1 MTQAEL
7 NQSEAL
13 RNADEAEK
21 LPSSDH
27 AGHEDGHE
35 HEHAVNWR
43 EINRVLFVAAAAA
56 AIWFLIGARNP
67 YITGIGVICTIVG
80 GFPIFHEA
88 YENIVQRRMTME
100 LSMAIAIVAALAIRE
115 IFTALVI
122 TLFVLV
128 AEILE
133 GLTVGRG
140 RTAIR
145 HLVGMLPTTATVRRN
160 QSWQDVETK
169 EIAAGEI
176 VLVKPG
182 GRIPVDGTV
191 VGGHSF
197 VDQATITGESMPA
210 EKSKGTSVY
219 AGTINQSGA
228 LEIRVDRMGRNTT
241 FGKIIDAVERAEKS
255 RAPIQGIAD
264 RLAGYLV
271 YFALGAAALTFLVTH
286 NVRSTISVVIV
297 AGACGIAAGTPLAI
311 LGGIGRSAQLGSI
324 IKGGLYL
331 ESLAIIDTILLDK
344 TGTLTYGIPEVV
356 AVRPVEGVPVASLL
370 QAAVTAESRS
380 EHPVAKAIL
389 KKASNMGISGEEPEK
404 FDYTPGKG
412 IVAVC
417 RGMEIIVG
425 NRLFLEGHRIALPT
439 NTVSQ
444 TESEILVA
452 QEGRFLGTLLV
463 ADTLRPEATK
473 AIADLKSMGLKTILL
488 TGDSKPVAYE
498 IGGKLG
504 VDEIAAELLPEDKLE
519 FVGRLTAA
527 RHIVVMVGDG
537 VNDAPALMKATVGV
551 AMGAGTDV
559 ARESA
564 NVVLIGN
571 DLSKL
576 VETLSIARR
585 CRRTIMQNF
594 VGTLVVD
601 SIGVGLAAFGFLNPL
616 LAAFIHVCSEMTF
629 ILNSAR
635 LLPPVSSGSWPG
647 ARTIFPIVE
656 GRTGLDE
663 SLCLLTRRILWQRS
677 GWRSQWVD
685 ATLARSRLAGV
696 LTAKVV
702 RER

>member
-1 MTQAEL
+1 MTQVELKHAE
-7 NQSEAL
+7 AVG
-13 RNADEAEK
+13 NAYKAEK
-21 LPSSDH
+21 LSSSDH
-27 AGHEDGHE
+27 DDHEDGHE
-35 HEHAVNWR
+35 HALNWR
-43 EINRVLFVAAAAA
+43 DINRVLFVVAAAA
-56 AIWFLIGARNP
+56 AIWFLGGARNP
-67 YITGIGVICTIVG
+67 YVTGVGVICTLVG

-145 HLVGMLPTTATVRRN
+145 HLVGLLPTIATARRN
-160 QSWQDVETK
+160 ESWQEVETK
-169 EIAAGEI
+169 EIAFGEI

-182 GRIPVDGTV
+182 ARIPVDGV
-191 VGGHSF
+191 VAGGHSF
-197 VDQATITGESMPA
+197 VDQATITGESMPT
-210 EKSKGTSVY
+210 EKSKGASVY

-228 LEIRVDRMGRNTT
+228 LEIRVDRMGRDTT

-271 YFALGAAALTFLVTH
+271 YFALGAAALTFLITH
-286 NVRSTISVVIV
+286 NMRSTISVVIV

-331 ESLAIIDTILLDK
+331 EALATIDTILLDK
-344 TGTLTYGIPEVV
+344 TGTLTYGTPEV
-356 AVRPVEGVPVASLL
+356 AEVRPVEGVPVASLL

-389 KKASNMGISGEEPEK
+389 KKASNLGISGEEPEK

-412 IVAVC
+412 IVAVR
-417 RGMEIIVG
+417 RGVEIIVG

-439 NTVSQ
+439 NAVSK
-444 TESEILVA
+444 TDSEIFVA
-452 QEGRFLGTLLV
+452 QEGKFLGTLIV
-463 ADTLRPEATK
+463 TDMLRPEATK
-473 AIADLKSMGLKTILL
+473 AIQDLKSMGLKTVLL
-488 TGDSKPVAYE
+488 TGDSKVVAE
-498 IGGKLG
+498 DIGRKLG
-504 VDEIAAELLPEDKLE
+504 VDEIAAELLPEDKLA
-519 FVGRLTAA
+519 FVSRLTAA
-527 RHIVVMVGDG
+527 QHNVIMVGDG
-537 VNDAPALMKATVGV
+537 VNDAPALMKSTVGV

-616 LAAFIHVCSEMTF
+616 LAAFIHVSSEMTF

-635 LLPPVSSGSWPG
+635 LLPPVSSAKKLVRG
-647 ARTIFPIVE
+647 II
-656 GRTGLDE
+656 
-663 SLCLLTRRILWQRS
+663 
-677 GWRSQWVD
+677 SQPSAVAQD
-685 ATLARSRLAGV
+685 
-696 LTAKVV
+696 
-702 RER
+702 

>member
-1 MTQAEL
+1 MTQTEL
-7 NQSEAL
+7 KQA
-13 RNADEAEK
+13 EAEK
-21 LPSSDH
+21 PVAAEIPPSSDH
-27 AGHEDGHE
+27 VDHEDGQE
-35 HEHAVNWR
+35 HEHALNWR
-43 EINRVLFVAAAAA
+43 HVYRVLFVAVAAA
-56 AIWFLIGARNP
+56 AIWFLGGSGNP
-67 YITGIGVICTIVG
+67 YVTGMGVICTLAG

-88 YENIVQRRMTME
+88 YENITQRRMTME

-145 HLVGMLPTTATVRRN
+145 HLVGLLPTTATVRRN
-160 QSWQDVETK
+160 ESWQEVETK
-169 EIAAGEI
+169 EIAVGEI

-182 GRIPVDGTV
+182 TRIPVDGMV
-191 VGGHSF
+191 AGGHSF

-210 EKSKGTSVY
+210 EKVKGTSVY

-228 LEIRVDRMGRNTT
+228 LEIRVDRMGRDTT

-271 YFALGAAALTFLVTH
+271 YFALGAAALTFLITH

-331 ESLAIIDTILLDK
+331 ESLATIDTILLDK
-344 TGTLTYGIPEVV
+344 TGTLTYGTPEVV
-356 AVRPVEGVPVASLL
+356 DVRPVEGVSVASLL
-370 QAAVTAESRS
+370 KAAVTAESRS

-389 KKASNMGISGEEPEK
+389 KKASNLEISGEEPER
-404 FDYTPGKG
+404 FDYTPGQG
-412 IVAVC
+412 IVAA
-417 RGMEIIVG
+417 RQGIEIIVG
-425 NRLFLEGHRIALPT
+425 NRVFLEGHGIALST

-444 TESEILVA
+444 TDSEIFVA
-452 QEGRFLGTLLV
+452 REDQFLGTLVV
-463 ADTLRPEATK
+463 ADMLRPEATK
-473 AIADLKSMGLKTILL
+473 AIQDLKSMGLKTVLL
-488 TGDSKPVAYE
+488 TGDSKTVAE
-498 IGGKLG
+498 DIGGKLG
-504 VDEIAAELLPEDKLE
+504 VDEIVAELLPEDKLE
-519 FVGRLTAA
+519 FVSRLTDA
-527 RHIVVMVGDG
+527 RHNVIMVGDG
-537 VNDAPALMKATVGV
+537 VNDAPALMKATVGI

-601 SIGVGLAAFGFLNPL
+601 SIGIALAALGFLNPL
-616 LAAFIHVCSEMTF
+616 LAAFIHVSSEMTF

-635 LLPPVSSGSWPG
+635 LLPPVSSANKLVS
-647 ARTIFPIVE
+647 
-656 GRTGLDE
+656 GL
-663 SLCLLTRRILWQRS
+663 L
-677 GWRSQWVD
+677 
-685 ATLARSRLAGV
+685 SREH
-696 LTAKVV
+696 VV
-702 RER
+702 TQE

>member
-1 MTQAEL
+1 VTTQAEVKKSFFPFEIAARIVEVARQRTKSM
-7 NQSEAL
+7 NQPHVKESEA
-13 RNADEAEK
+13 RVAGPPRGITSPKQTEHE
-21 LPSSDH
+21 
-27 AGHEDGHE
+27 AGHDQGP
-35 HEHAVNWR
+35 ALDWR
-43 EINRVLFVAAAAA
+43 DINRALFVATAAG
-56 AIWFLIGARNP
+56 AIWFLHGTANG
-67 YITGIGVICTIVG
+67 YFTALGVICTLVG

-115 IFTALVI
+115 VFTALVI

-133 GLTVGRG
+133 GLTVSRG

-145 HLVGMLPTTATVRRN
+145 HLVSLLPATATVRRN
-160 QSWQDVETK
+160 DLWQDVETD
-169 EIAAGEI
+169 EITVGEI

-182 GRIPVDGTV
+182 ARIPVDGAV

-197 VDQATITGESMPA
+197 VDQATITGESMPV
-210 EKSKGTSVY
+210 EKSNGTSVY

-228 LEIRVDRMGRNTT
+228 LEIRVDRMGRDTT
-241 FGKIIDAVERAEKS
+241 FGKIIEAVERAEKS

-271 YFALGAAALTFLVTH
+271 YFALGAAAITFLITH
-286 NVRSTISVVIV
+286 NMRSTISVVIV

-311 LGGIGRSAQLGSI
+311 LGAIGRSAQLGSI

-331 ESLAIIDTILLDK
+331 ESLATIDTILLDK
-344 TGTLTYGIPEVV
+344 TGTLTYGTPEVV
-356 AVRPVEGVPVASLL
+356 EVRPSEGVSAASLL
-370 QAAVTAESRS
+370 QAAATAESRS
-380 EHPVAKAIL
+380 EHPVAKSIL
-389 KKASNMGISGEEPEK
+389 KKASNMGISVEEPER
-404 FDYTPGKG
+404 FEYTPGKG
-412 IVAVC
+412 IVAAHH
-417 RGMEIIVG
+417 RIEIIVG
-425 NRLFLEGHRIALPT
+425 NRLFLEGHRIALPAT
-439 NTVSQ
+439 TASQ
-444 TESEILVA
+444 IDSEIFVA
-452 QEGRFLGTLLV
+452 REGKFLGTLVV
-463 ADTLRPEATK
+463 ADMLRPEATK
-473 AIADLKSMGLKTILL
+473 AIRDLKSMGLKTVLL
-488 TGDSKPVAYE
+488 TGDSKTVAE
-498 IGGKLG
+498 DIGRKLG
-504 VDEIAAELLPEDKLE
+504 VDEIAAELLPEHKLE
-519 FVGRLTAA
+519 FVSKLIET
-527 RHIVVMVGDG
+527 RHKIVMVGDG

-616 LAAFIHVCSEMTF
+616 LAAFIHVSSEMAF

-635 LLPPVSSGSWPG
+635 LLPPVSS
-647 ARTIFPIVE
+647 AKNLVRRF
-656 GRTGLDE
+656 
-663 SLCLLTRRILWQRS
+663 SLQAPTVTR
-677 GWRSQWVD
+677 
-685 ATLARSRLAGV
+685 
-696 LTAKVV
+696 
-702 RER
+702 E

>member
-1 MTQAEL
+1 MNLA
-7 NQSEAL
+7 N
-13 RNADEAEK
+13 EK
-21 LPSSDH
+21 ESKVKLVEPQQGSVSSNHSDH
-27 AGHEDGHE
+27 EDE
-35 HEHAVNWR
+35 HDHAHALSRRDV
-43 EINRVLFVAAAAA
+43 NRVLFVAAAAGA
-56 AIWFLIGARNP
+56 VWFLGGAPNP
-67 YITGIGVICTIVG
+67 YVTGIGVICALVG

-88 YENIVQRRMTME
+88 YENMVQRRMTME

-133 GLTVGRG
+133 GLTVSRG

-145 HLVGMLPTTATVRRN
+145 HLVGLLPTTATVRRN
-160 QSWQDVETK
+160 DSWQDVETN
-169 EIAAGEI
+169 EIAVGEI

-182 GRIPVDGTV
+182 ARIPVDGAV

-210 EKSKGTSVY
+210 EKSNGTSVY

-228 LEIRVDRMGRNTT
+228 LEIRVDRMGRDTT

-271 YFALGAAALTFLVTH
+271 YFALGAAALTFLITH
-286 NVRSTISVVIV
+286 NMRSTISVVIV

-311 LGGIGRSAQLGSI
+311 LGAIGRSAQLGSI

-331 ESLAIIDTILLDK
+331 ESLATIDTILLDK
-344 TGTLTYGIPEVV
+344 TGTLTYGTPEVV
-356 AVRPVEGVPVASLL
+356 EVCPADGVPASSLL

-380 EHPVAKAIL
+380 EHPVSKSIL
-389 KKASNMGISGEEPEK
+389 KKASNMGISVEEPER
-404 FDYTPGKG
+404 FEYTPGKG
-412 IVAVC
+412 IVAASHSI
-417 RGMEIIVG
+417 EIIVG
-425 NRLFLEGHRIALPT
+425 NRLFLEGHRIALPPT
-439 NTVSQ
+439 TASQ
-444 TESEILVA
+444 IDSEIFVA
-452 QEGRFLGTLLV
+452 RERKFLGTLLV
-463 ADTLRPEATK
+463 ADMLRPEATK
-473 AIADLKSMGLKTILL
+473 AIRDLKSMGLKTVLL
-488 TGDSKPVAYE
+488 TGDSKTVAGD
-498 IGGKLG
+498 IGRKLG
-504 VDEIAAELLPEDKLE
+504 VDEIAAELLPEHKLE
-519 FVGRLTAA
+519 FVSKLIEAQ
-527 RHIVVMVGDG
+527 HKVVMVGDG

-616 LAAFIHVCSEMTF
+616 LAAFIHVSSEMAF

-635 LLPPVSSGSWPG
+635 LLPPVSSAKNLVRG
-647 ARTIFPIVE
+647 F
-656 GRTGLDE
+656 
-663 SLCLLTRRILWQRS
+663 SLQAPPVTH
-677 GWRSQWVD
+677 
-685 ATLARSRLAGV
+685 
-696 LTAKVV
+696 
-702 RER
+702 E

>member
-1 MTQAEL
+1 MTQTELKQAE
-7 NQSEAL
+7 AV
-13 RNADEAEK
+13 RNADKAEK
-21 LPSSDH
+21 LRLSTHDD
-27 AGHEDGHE
+27 HEDE
-35 HEHAVNWR
+35 HQHALNWS
-43 EINRVLFVAAAAA
+43 EIYRVLFVAVAAG
-56 AIWFLIGARNP
+56 AIWFLGGARNP
-67 YITGIGVICTIVG
+67 YVTGIGVICAIVG

-122 TLFVLV
+122 TLFVLA

-145 HLVGMLPTTATVRRN
+145 HLVGLLPTTATVRRN
-160 QSWQDVETK
+160 ESWQDVETK
-169 EIAAGEI
+169 EIAAGDI

-182 GRIPVDGTV
+182 TRIPVDGV
-191 VGGHSF
+191 VAGGHSF

-228 LEIRVDRMGRNTT
+228 LEIRVDRMGRDTT
-241 FGKIIDAVERAEKS
+241 FGKIIDAVERAERS

-271 YFALGAAALTFLVTH
+271 YFALGTAALTFVITH

-311 LGGIGRSAQLGSI
+311 LGGIGRSAQIGSI

-331 ESLAIIDTILLDK
+331 ESLATIDTILLDK
-344 TGTLTYGIPEVV
+344 TGTLTYGTPEVV
-356 AVRPVEGVPVASLL
+356 DVRPVAGVPAAVLL

-389 KKASNMGISGEEPEK
+389 KKASNMGISSEEPEK
-404 FDYTPGKG
+404 FEYTPGKG
-412 IVAVC
+412 IVAAR

-425 NRLFLEGHRIALPT
+425 NRLFLEGHRIVLSI

-444 TESEILVA
+444 TDSEIFVA
-452 QEGRFLGTLLV
+452 QEGKFLGTLIV
-463 ADTLRPEATK
+463 ADSLRPEATK
-473 AIADLKSMGLKTILL
+473 AILDLKSMGLKTVLL
-488 TGDSKPVAYE
+488 TGDSKTVADD

-504 VDEIAAELLPEDKLE
+504 VDEIAAELLPEDKLA
-519 FVGRLTAA
+519 FVSRLTAA
-527 RHIVVMVGDG
+527 RHNVVMVGDG

-594 VGTLVVD
+594 VGTLIVD
-601 SIGVGLAAFGFLNPL
+601 TIGVGLAAFGFLNPL
-616 LAAFIHVCSEMTF
+616 LAAFIHVSSEMAF

-635 LLPPVSSGSWPG
+635 LLPPVSS
-647 ARTIFPIVE
+647 AH
-656 GRTGLDE
+656 GLVRG
-663 SLCLLTRRILWQRS
+663 LF
-677 GWRSQWVD
+677 SQSS
-685 ATLARSRLAGV
+685 AA
-696 LTAKVV
+696 AKD
-702 RER
+702 

>member
-1 MTQAEL
+1 MTQAQLKHAEVV
-7 NQSEAL
+7 
-13 RNADEAEK
+13 RNADKAEK
-21 LPSSDH
+21 LRLLDDDDH
-27 AGHEDGHE
+27 EGGHE
-35 HEHAVNWR
+35 HALNWR
-43 EINRVLFVAAAAA
+43 EINRVLFVAAAAG
-56 AIWFLIGARNP
+56 AIWFLGGAQNP
-67 YITGIGVICTIVG
+67 YITGIGVICAVVG

-115 IFTALVI
+115 IFTALII

-145 HLVGMLPTTATVRRN
+145 HLVGLLPTTAMVRRKE
-160 QSWQDVETK
+160 SWQEVETK
-169 EIAAGEI
+169 EIAVGEI

-182 GRIPVDGTV
+182 TRIPVDGV
-191 VGGHSF
+191 VAGGHSF

-228 LEIRVDRMGRNTT
+228 LEIRVDRMGRDTT

-331 ESLAIIDTILLDK
+331 ESLAAIDTVLLDK
-344 TGTLTYGIPEVV
+344 TGTLTYGTPEVV
-356 AVRPVEGVPVASLL
+356 DVRPVEGVPVASLL

-412 IVAVC
+412 IVAA
-417 RGMEIIVG
+417 RPGMEIIVG

-439 NTVSQ
+439 NAVAKAD
-444 TESEILVA
+444 SEIFVA
-452 QEGRFLGTLLV
+452 LEGKFLGTLVV

-473 AIADLKSMGLKTILL
+473 AIQDLKSMGLKTVLL
-488 TGDSKPVAYE
+488 TGDSKAVAE
-498 IGGKLG
+498 DIGGKLG
-504 VDEIAAELLPEDKLE
+504 VDEIAAELLPEDKLA
-519 FVGRLTAA
+519 FISRLTAA
-527 RHIVVMVGDG
+527 RHNVVMVGDG

-616 LAAFIHVCSEMTF
+616 LAAFIHVSSEMTF

-635 LLPPVSSGSWPG
+635 LLPPVSS
-647 ARTIFPIVE
+647 AH
-656 GRTGLDE
+656 GLVRG
-663 SLCLLTRRILWQRS
+663 LF
-677 GWRSQWVD
+677 SQSSAVAQD
-685 ATLARSRLAGV
+685 
-696 LTAKVV
+696 
-702 RER
+702 

>member
-7 NQSEAL
+7 KQVEAV
-13 RNADEAEK
+13 RIAGEAKE
-21 LPSSDH
+21 LTSSDH
-27 AGHEDGHE
+27 ADHEDEHGH
-35 HEHAVNWR
+35 ALNWP
-43 EINRVLFVAAAAA
+43 EIYRVLFVAAAAC
-56 AIWFLIGARNP
+56 AIWFLGGARNP
-67 YITGIGVICTIVG
+67 YVTAAGVICTLIG

-122 TLFVLV
+122 ALFVLI

-145 HLVGMLPTTATVRRN
+145 HLVGLLPTTATVRRN
-160 QSWQDVETK
+160 ESWQDVETK
-169 EIAAGEI
+169 EIAVGEI

-182 GRIPVDGTV
+182 ARIPVDGV
-191 VGGHSF
+191 VAGGHSF

-210 EKSKGTSVY
+210 EKNKGASVY

-228 LEIRVDRMGRNTT
+228 LEIQVDRMGRDTT

-271 YFALGAAALTFLVTH
+271 YFALGAAALTFLITH

-331 ESLAIIDTILLDK
+331 ESLATIDTILLDK
-344 TGTLTYGIPEVV
+344 TGTLTYGTPEV
-356 AVRPVEGVPVASLL
+356 ADVRPAEGVPVASLL
-370 QAAVTAESRS
+370 QAAMTAESRS

-389 KKASNMGISGEEPEK
+389 KRASNLGISGEEPEE

-439 NTVSQ
+439 NVVSK
-444 TESEILVA
+444 TDSEIFVA
-452 QEGRFLGTLLV
+452 QEGKFLGTLVV

-473 AIADLKSMGLKTILL
+473 AIEDLKSMGLRTVLL
-488 TGDSKPVAYE
+488 TGDSKVVAE
-498 IGGKLG
+498 DIGRKLG
-504 VDEIAAELLPEDKLE
+504 VDEIAAELLPEDKLA
-519 FVGRLTAA
+519 FVSRLTAA
-527 RHIVVMVGDG
+527 RHNVVMVGDG

-616 LAAFIHVCSEMTF
+616 LAAFIHVSSEMTF

-635 LLPPVSSGSWPG
+635 LLPPVSS
-647 ARTIFPIVE
+647 AH
-656 GRTGLDE
+656 GLVRG
-663 SLCLLTRRILWQRS
+663 LL
-677 GWRSQWVD
+677 SQ
-685 ATLARSRLAGV
+685 SSAGV
-696 LTAKVV
+696 QD
-702 RER
+702 

>member
-1 MTQAEL
+1 MNQANAKE
-7 NQSEAL
+7 SEIKHVGPQQGSISISHTNHEGEHDEGHAL
-13 RNADEAEK
+13 
-21 LPSSDH
+21 S
-27 AGHEDGHE
+27 
-35 HEHAVNWR
+35 WR
-43 EINRVLFVAAAAA
+43 DINRVLFVAFAAG
-56 AIWFLIGARNP
+56 AIWFLGGAQNP
-67 YITGIGVICTIVG
+67 SVTGIGVICTLVG
-80 GFPIFHEA
+80 GFPIFSEA

-115 IFTALVI
+115 IFTALII

-133 GLTVGRG
+133 GLTVGGG

-145 HLVGMLPTTATVRRN
+145 HLVGLLPTTATVRRN
-160 QSWQDVETK
+160 ESWQEVETK
-169 EIAAGEI
+169 EIVARDM

-182 GRIPVDGTV
+182 ERIPVDGVV

-210 EKSKGTSVY
+210 EKSNGSSVY

-228 LEIRVDRMGRNTT
+228 LEIRVDRIGRDTT

-255 RAPIQGIAD
+255 RAPIQAIAD

-311 LGGIGRSAQLGSI
+311 LGAIGRSAQHGSI

-331 ESLAIIDTILLDK
+331 EALANIDTILLDK
-344 TGTLTYGIPEVV
+344 TGTLTYGTPEVV
-356 AVRPVEGVPVASLL
+356 DIHSAEGVPATSLL
-370 QAAVTAESRS
+370 QAAATAESRS
-380 EHPVAKAIL
+380 EHPVGKAIL
-389 KKASNMGISGEEPEK
+389 KKAWSMGISAEEPDK
-404 FDYTPGKG
+404 FEYTPGKG
-412 IVAVC
+412 IVAACKGV
-417 RGMEIIVG
+417 EIIVG
-425 NRLFLEGHRIALPT
+425 NRQFLWGHQVALPSGT
-439 NTVSQ
+439 TSQ
-444 TESEILVA
+444 TDSEVFVA
-452 QEGRFLGTLLV
+452 REGGFLGTLVV
-463 ADTLRPEATK
+463 ADMLRPEATK
-473 AIADLKSMGLKTILL
+473 AIKDLKAMGLKTVLL
-488 TGDSKPVAYE
+488 TGDAKSVAE
-498 IGGKLG
+498 DIGRKLG

-519 FVGRLTAA
+519 FVNRLTKA
-527 RHIVVMVGDG
+527 RRNVAMVGDG
-537 VNDAPALMKATVGV
+537 VNDAPALMKATVGI

-585 CRRTIMQNF
+585 CHRTIMQNF

-616 LAAFIHVCSEMTF
+616 LAAFIHVSSEMTF

-635 LLPPVSSGSWPG
+635 LLPPMSSANKLVRGFVSHSP
-647 ARTIFPIVE
+647 
-656 GRTGLDE
+656 
-663 SLCLLTRRILWQRS
+663 
-677 GWRSQWVD
+677 
-685 ATLARSRLAGV
+685 
-696 LTAKVV
+696 TAAD
-702 RER
+702 

>member
-1 MTQAEL
+1 MNQAKVKEPEVKL
-7 NQSEAL
+7 VGPRQESRSTNHT
-13 RNADEAEK
+13 DYEAE
-21 LPSSDH
+21 D
-27 AGHEDGHE
+27 DRV
-35 HEHAVNWR
+35 HAVNWR
-43 EINRVLFVAAAAA
+43 DVNRVLFVAAAAGA
-56 AIWFLIGARNP
+56 AWVLGGVPNP
-67 YITGIGVICTIVG
+67 YITGIGVICALVG
-80 GFPIFHEA
+80 GFQIFHEA

-128 AEILE
+128 AVILE

-145 HLVGMLPTTATVRRN
+145 HLVGLLPTTATVRRN
-160 QSWQDVETK
+160 NSWQEVETD
-169 EIAAGEI
+169 EIAVSEI

-182 GRIPVDGTV
+182 ARIPVDGVV

-210 EKSKGTSVY
+210 EKSNGTSVY

-228 LEIRVDRMGRNTT
+228 LEIRVDRMGRDTT

-271 YFALGAAALTFLVTH
+271 YFALGAAALTFLITH

-311 LGGIGRSAQLGSI
+311 LGAIGRSAQLGSI

-331 ESLAIIDTILLDK
+331 ESLATIDTVLLDK
-344 TGTLTYGIPEVV
+344 TGTLTYGTPEVV
-356 AVRPVEGVPVASLL
+356 AVRPADGISVASLL
-370 QAAVTAESRS
+370 QAALTAESRS

-412 IVAVC
+412 IVATR

-425 NRLFLEGHRIALPT
+425 NRLFLEGHRLAVPI
-439 NTVSQ
+439 NTASKTDSEIFVSQ
-444 TESEILVA
+444 
-452 QEGRFLGTLLV
+452 EGKFLGTLVV

-473 AIADLKSMGLKTILL
+473 AIADLKSMGLKTVLL
-488 TGDSKPVAYE
+488 TGDSRVVAE
-498 IGGKLG
+498 DIGGKLG
-504 VDEIAAELLPEDKLE
+504 VDEIAAELLPEDKLA
-519 FVGRLTAA
+519 FISKLTAA
-527 RHIVVMVGDG
+527 RHNVVMVGDG
-537 VNDAPALMKATVGV
+537 VNDAPALMKATVGI

-594 VGTLVVD
+594 VGTLIVD

-616 LAAFIHVCSEMTF
+616 LAAFIHVSSEMTF

-635 LLPPVSSGSWPG
+635 LLPPVSSS
-647 ARTIFPIVE
+647 R
-656 GRTGLDE
+656 GLVRG
-663 SLCLLTRRILWQRS
+663 LF
-677 GWRSQWVD
+677 SQSPAVAQD
-685 ATLARSRLAGV
+685 
-696 LTAKVV
+696 
-702 RER
+702 

>member
-1 MTQAEL
+1 MNQANVKE
-7 NQSEAL
+7 S
-13 RNADEAEK
+13 RDK
-21 LPSSDH
+21 LVGPQQGSVSTNHPD
-27 AGHEDGHE
+27 HEDE
-35 HEHAVNWR
+35 HDHTHAVSWGDV
-43 EINRVLFVAAAAA
+43 NRVLFVAAAAGA
-56 AIWFLIGARNP
+56 VWFLGGAPNP
-67 YITGIGVICTIVG
+67 YVTGIGVICALVG

-145 HLVGMLPTTATVRRN
+145 HLVGLLPTSATVRRER
-160 QSWQDVETK
+160 SWRDVETS
-169 EIAAGEI
+169 EVVVDDV

-182 GRIPVDGTV
+182 ARIPVDGVV

-228 LEIRVDRMGRNTT
+228 LEIRVDRMGRDTT

-271 YFALGAAALTFLVTH
+271 YFALGAAALTFLITH

-311 LGGIGRSAQLGSI
+311 LGAIGRSAQLGSI

-331 ESLAIIDTILLDK
+331 EALATIDTVLLDK
-344 TGTLTYGIPEVV
+344 TGTLTYGTPEVV
-356 AVRPVEGVPVASLL
+356 AVRPAAGIPVASLL
-370 QAAVTAESRS
+370 QAAMTAESRS

-389 KKASNMGISGEEPEK
+389 KKASNMEISGEEPER

-412 IVAVC
+412 IVAARKGV
-417 RGMEIIVG
+417 EIVVG
-425 NRLFLEGHRIALPT
+425 NRLFLEEHRIAVPAS
-439 NTVSQ
+439 TVSQ
-444 TESEILVA
+444 ADSEIFVA
-452 QEGRFLGTLLV
+452 REGRFLGTLVV
-463 ADTLRPEATK
+463 ADMLRPEATK
-473 AIADLKSMGLKTILL
+473 AIQDLKSMGLKTVLL
-488 TGDSKPVAYE
+488 TGDSKTVAQD

-504 VDEIAAELLPEDKLE
+504 VDEIAAELLPEEKLE
-519 FVGRLTAA
+519 FVSKLTKA
-527 RHIVVMVGDG
+527 RRNVVMVGDG

-551 AMGAGTDV
+551 AMGSGTDV

-585 CRRTIMQNF
+585 CHRTIMQNF

-616 LAAFIHVCSEMTF
+616 LAAFIHVSSEMAF

-635 LLPPVSSGSWPG
+635 LLPPVSSAKNLVRG
-647 ARTIFPIVE
+647 FF
-656 GRTGLDE
+656 
-663 SLCLLTRRILWQRS
+663 
-677 GWRSQWVD
+677 SQPSAVIP
-685 ATLARSRLAGV
+685 
-696 LTAKVV
+696 K
-702 RER
+702 

>member
-1 MTQAEL
+1 MIQAQLKHAEVV
-7 NQSEAL
+7 
-13 RNADEAEK
+13 RNADKAEK
-21 LPSSDH
+21 LRLLDDDDH
-27 AGHEDGHE
+27 EGGHE
-35 HEHAVNWR
+35 HEHALNWR
-43 EINRVLFVAAAAA
+43 EINRVLFVAAAAG
-56 AIWFLIGARNP
+56 AIWFLGGAQNP
-67 YITGIGVICTIVG
+67 YITGIGVICAVVG

-115 IFTALVI
+115 IFTALII

-145 HLVGMLPTTATVRRN
+145 HLVGLLPTTAMVRRKE
-160 QSWQDVETK
+160 SWQEVETK
-169 EIAAGEI
+169 EIAVGEI

-182 GRIPVDGTV
+182 TRIPVDGV
-191 VGGHSF
+191 VAGGHSF

-228 LEIRVDRMGRNTT
+228 LEIRVDRMGRDTT

-331 ESLAIIDTILLDK
+331 ESLAAIDTVLLDK
-344 TGTLTYGIPEVV
+344 TGTLTYGTPEVV
-356 AVRPVEGVPVASLL
+356 DVRPVEGVPVASLL

-389 KKASNMGISGEEPEK
+389 KKASNMGISAEEPEK

-412 IVAVC
+412 IVAA
-417 RGMEIIVG
+417 RPGMEIIVG
-425 NRLFLEGHRIALPT
+425 NRLFLEGHRIALPA
-439 NTVSQ
+439 NAVAKAD
-444 TESEILVA
+444 SEIFVA
-452 QEGRFLGTLLV
+452 LEGKFLGTLVV

-473 AIADLKSMGLKTILL
+473 AIQDLKSMGLKTVLL
-488 TGDSKPVAYE
+488 TGDSKAVAE
-498 IGGKLG
+498 DIGGKLG
-504 VDEIAAELLPEDKLE
+504 VDEIAAELLPEDKLA
-519 FVGRLTAA
+519 FISRLTAA
-527 RHIVVMVGDG
+527 RHNVVMVGDG

-616 LAAFIHVCSEMTF
+616 LAAFIHVSSEMTF

-635 LLPPVSSGSWPG
+635 LLPPVSS
-647 ARTIFPIVE
+647 AH
-656 GRTGLDE
+656 GLVRG
-663 SLCLLTRRILWQRS
+663 LF
-677 GWRSQWVD
+677 SQSSAVAQD
-685 ATLARSRLAGV
+685 
-696 LTAKVV
+696 
-702 RER
+702 

>member
-1 MTQAEL
+1 MNQA
-7 NQSEAL
+7 QVKRGEAV
-13 RNADEAEK
+13 RHGDEAEK
-21 LPSSDH
+21 RPSSDH
-27 AGHEDGHE
+27 ADHEDTHE
-35 HEHAVNWR
+35 PDTWLNWR

-56 AIWFLIGARNP
+56 VIWFLGGARNP
-67 YITGIGVICTIVG
+67 YVTGIGVICAFVG

-115 IFTALVI
+115 VFTALVI

-145 HLVGMLPTTATVRRN
+145 HLVGLLPTSAIVRRSKN
-160 QSWQDVETK
+160 WQEVETK
-169 EIAAGEI
+169 EIAVGEI

-182 GRIPVDGTV
+182 TRIPVDGV
-191 VGGHSF
+191 VAGGHSF

-210 EKSKGTSVY
+210 EKSKGTLVY

-228 LEIRVDRMGRNTT
+228 LEIQVNRMGRDTT

-271 YFALGAAALTFLVTH
+271 YFALGAAALTFLITH

-311 LGGIGRSAQLGSI
+311 LGAIGRSAQLGSI

-331 ESLAIIDTILLDK
+331 ESLATIDTILLDK

-356 AVRPVEGVPVASLL
+356 AVRPADGIPVASLL

-389 KKASNMGISGEEPEK
+389 KKASNMGISGEEPER

-412 IVAVC
+412 IVAAPQ
-417 RGMEIIVG
+417 GMEITRG

-444 TESEILVA
+444 TESEIFVA
-452 QEGRFLGTLLV
+452 REGKFLGTLVV
-463 ADTLRPEATK
+463 ADMLRPEATK
-473 AIADLKSMGLKTILL
+473 AIQDLKSMGLKT
-488 TGDSKPVAYE
+488 V
-498 IGGKLG
+498 
-504 VDEIAAELLPEDKLE
+504 
-519 FVGRLTAA
+519 
-527 RHIVVMVGDG
+527 
-537 VNDAPALMKATVGV
+537 
-551 AMGAGTDV
+551 
-559 ARESA
+559 
-564 NVVLIGN
+564 
-571 DLSKL
+571 
-576 VETLSIARR
+576 
-585 CRRTIMQNF
+585 
-594 VGTLVVD
+594 
-601 SIGVGLAAFGFLNPL
+601 
-616 LAAFIHVCSEMTF
+616 
-629 ILNSAR
+629 
-635 LLPPVSSGSWPG
+635 
-647 ARTIFPIVE
+647 
-656 GRTGLDE
+656 
-663 SLCLLTRRILWQRS
+663 
-677 GWRSQWVD
+677 
-685 ATLARSRLAGV
+685 
-696 LTAKVV
+696 
-702 RER
+702 